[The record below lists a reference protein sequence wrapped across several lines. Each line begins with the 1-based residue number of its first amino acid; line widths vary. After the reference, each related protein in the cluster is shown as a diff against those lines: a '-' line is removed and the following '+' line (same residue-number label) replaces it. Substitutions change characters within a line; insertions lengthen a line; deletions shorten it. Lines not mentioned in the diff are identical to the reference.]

1 MLWKKISV
9 GIVVCVALSLGAGC
23 SSLRLGAKFKVDPA
37 SAIKIGHDTKKD
49 VLHKLGQP
57 KRRSVDTEGRVI
69 FTYIWANGDGGGQ
82 VYTVAFNKNDIV
94 YVVES
99 SQ

>member
-9 GIVVCVALSLGAGC
+9 GMLVCGALSLGAGC
-23 SSLRLGAKFKVDPA
+23 SSLRLGAKFKVDPM

-49 VLHKLGQP
+49 VLHKMGQP
-57 KRRSVDTEGRVI
+57 KRRSIDSEGREI
-69 FTYIWANGDGGGQ
+69 FTYIWANGEGAGQ
-82 VYTVAFNKNDIV
+82 VCTVAFNKNDVV
-94 YVVES
+94 YVVEN